1 MQLKTSMRK
10 LAALS
15 LIFNLMLPVA
25 GHAAG
30 LLKPANGVALEI
42 KTQAVNVVIEDGYA
56 TTQVEQVFHN
66 PHAQDLEAVYSFP
79 VPQKAAVAEFT
90 LWIDGKPV
98 TGEVLER
105 KQAQQVYASEKAAGR
120 DAGITEKDE
129 YRTFDIRVSPVRAGA
144 DTRIRLVYVQA
155 LQVDTGI
162 GRYVYPLEAGGVDS
176 QQRTF
181 WTANQTVKENFSFNV
196 QFKSSYPIDALR
208 LPKHP
213 QAIIHQINDDEW
225 SVQLNSSAAVAAA
238 PEPGEKTQASTTQT
252 AFTLDQDIVV
262 YWRHKADLP
271 GSVDLV
277 TYKPAG
283 STRGTFMLT
292 ITPGDDLQ
300 PVTEGSD
307 WMFVLDT
314 SGSMQGKYATLA
326 AAVQQALGKM
336 RANDRFN
343 IVLFNSAASQLTNG
357 YVNATP
363 EMIEHYS
370 RELAAVIPSDGT
382 DLYAGLLRGL
392 NNIDADRTTAIVLVT
407 DGVANIG
414 ETQQRKFVELMQ
426 SKDIRLFTFI
436 MGNSANTPL
445 LEAMT
450 RVSNGFAIS
459 ISNSDDIVGKI
470 LEATSKVTHQSMHGV
485 DVKIAGVKTGD
496 MQPKM
501 IGSVYRGQQI
511 TLFGH
516 YWGEGLADIQVTGKV
531 SGENKTYRSQ
541 IEFLANTAN
550 NPELERLWAYAAIE
564 SMTQDMQDFG
574 ENADSK
580 QAVTD
585 IALEYGLVTD
595 YTSMVVVREEVF
607 ESLGIQ
613 RNNNQRVQTE
623 QAAQQ
628 QRAQQPVVAHRVD
641 TQQPMYTSSR
651 ARFGGGGGGA
661 LDGWMLL
668 MLLPLLGSV
677 IQQRKNRVK

>member
-1 MQLKTSMRK
+1 MQALTSMRK

-15 LIFNLMLPVA
+15 LICNLMLPVA
-25 GHAAG
+25 GYAAG
-30 LLKPANGVALEI
+30 LLKSANGVALEI
-42 KTQAVNVVIEDGYA
+42 KTQDVNVVIEDGYA
-56 TTQVEQVFHN
+56 TTKVEQVFHN

-105 KQAQQVYASEKAAGR
+105 KQAQQVYATEKAAGR

-144 DTRIRLVYVQA
+144 DTRIRLVYMQV

-162 GRYVYPLEAGGVDS
+162 GRYVYSLEDGGVDS

-181 WTANQTVKENFSFNV
+181 WTANQKVKENFSFNV

-238 PEPGEKTQASTTQT
+238 PEPGEKTQVSTTQA

-363 EMIEHYS
+363 EMIEQYS
-370 RELAAVIPSDGT
+370 RELAAVIPADGT
-382 DLYAGLLRGL
+382 DVYAGLLRGL

-426 SKDIRLFTFI
+426 SKDVRLFTFI

-445 LEAMT
+445 LEAIT

-485 DVKIAGVKTGD
+485 DVKITGVKTGD
-496 MQPKM
+496 IQPQM
-501 IGSVYRGQQI
+501 IGSVYRGQQL

-516 YWGEGLADIQVTGKV
+516 YWGEGLADIEVTGKV

-541 IEFLANTAN
+541 IEFVANTAN

-585 IALEYGLVTD
+585 IALEYGLVTN

-641 TQQPMYTSSR
+641 TQQPMYSHRR
-651 ARFGGGGGGA
+651 ASFGGGGA

-668 MLLPLLGSV
+668 MLLPLLVSAM
-677 IQQRKNRVK
+677 QLRKTV

>member
-1 MQLKTSMRK
+1 MQALTSMRK

-15 LIFNLMLPVA
+15 LICNLMLPVA
-25 GHAAG
+25 GYAAG
-30 LLKPANGVALEI
+30 LLKPANGAALEI
-42 KTQAVNVVIEDGYA
+42 KTQDVNVVIEDGYA
-56 TTQVEQVFHN
+56 TTKVEQVFHN

-105 KQAQQVYASEKAAGR
+105 KQAQQVYATEKAAGR

-144 DTRIRLVYVQA
+144 DTRIRLVYMQA

-162 GRYVYPLEAGGVDS
+162 GRYVYPLEVGGVDS

-181 WTANQTVKENFSFNV
+181 WTANQKVKENFSFNV

-238 PEPGEKTQASTTQT
+238 PEPGEKTQVSTTQT

-370 RELAAVIPSDGT
+370 RELAAVIPADGT
-382 DLYAGLLRGL
+382 DVYAGLLRGL

-445 LEAMT
+445 LEAIT

-485 DVKIAGVKTGD
+485 DVKITGVKTGD
-496 MQPKM
+496 MHPQM

-516 YWGEGLADIQVTGKV
+516 YWGEGLADIEVTGKV

-541 IEFLANTAN
+541 IGFLANTAN

-585 IALEYGLVTD
+585 IALEYGLVTN

-641 TQQPMYTSSR
+641 TQQPMYSHRR
-651 ARFGGGGGGA
+651 ASFGGGGA

-668 MLLPLLGSV
+668 MLLPLLVSAM
-677 IQQRKNRVK
+677 QLRKTV

>member
-1 MQLKTSMRK
+1 MQALTSMRK

-15 LIFNLMLPVA
+15 LICNLMLPVA
-25 GHAAG
+25 GYAAG
-30 LLKPANGVALEI
+30 LLKPANGAALEI
-42 KTQAVNVVIEDGYA
+42 KTQDVNVVIEDGYA
-56 TTQVEQVFHN
+56 TTKVEQVFHN

-98 TGEVLER
+98 VGEVLER
-105 KQAQQVYASEKAAGR
+105 KQAQQVYATEKAAGR

-144 DTRIRLVYVQA
+144 DTRIRLVYMQA

-162 GRYVYPLEAGGVDS
+162 GRYVYPLEDGGVDS

-181 WTANQTVKENFSFNV
+181 WTANQKVKENFSFNV

-238 PEPGEKTQASTTQT
+238 SEPGEKTQVSTTQA

-370 RELAAVIPSDGT
+370 RELAAVIPADGT
-382 DLYAGLLRGL
+382 DVYAGLLRGL

-485 DVKIAGVKTGD
+485 DVKITGVKTGD
-496 MQPKM
+496 MHPQM

-516 YWGEGLADIQVTGKV
+516 YWGEGLADIEVTGKV

-541 IEFLANTAN
+541 IGFVANTAN

-585 IALEYGLVTD
+585 IALEYGLVTN

-641 TQQPMYTSSR
+641 TQQPMYSHRR
-651 ARFGGGGGGA
+651 ASFGGGGA

-668 MLLPLLGSV
+668 MLLPLLVSAM
-677 IQQRKNRVK
+677 QLRKTV